1 MFITYRE
8 TDKYKFRLI
17 EAEEEAI
24 DIDPVTGDSAEVMVE
39 VEVKANNKLEVVEED
54 KEDGDREDAVVV
66 MVEIVLRFR
75 MKDKLEDR
83 AEDEGAED
91 NMEVVQGYSDRL
103 DMA

>member
-8 TDKYKFRLI
+8 TVKYKFRWI

-24 DIDPVTGDSAEVMVE
+24 DPLAGDSAEVMV
-39 VEVKANNKLEVVEED
+39 VVKANNKLEVVEED

-83 AEDEGAED
+83 AEDKGAED